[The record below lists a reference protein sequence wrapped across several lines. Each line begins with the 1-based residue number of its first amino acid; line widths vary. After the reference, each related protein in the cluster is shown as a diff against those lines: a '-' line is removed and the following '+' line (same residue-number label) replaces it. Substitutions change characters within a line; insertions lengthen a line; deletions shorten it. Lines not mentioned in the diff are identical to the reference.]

1 MGKQLKWTPP
11 SDAIPVEETT
21 EQKPWTPPTDAVPVD
36 EPVKKKES
44 TLTSSSD
51 SPEPVLPLKSSSEK
65 STTTNNYEAIGQAL
79 DQISPLAKP
88 IYDFG
93 RRVISGFTDDIPKSV
108 AQGLEVAKS
117 SVAPAT
123 IKEYIKSDAYA
134 DFQKYVRKKE
144 NLKWYEPFDEDK
156 YIDQYSDSFMK
167 DTGQQELADKI
178 NARNPEIIKRRQEVE
193 KFVQEQNLDAQ
204 QKMKG
209 AVQDYRDIKDLRG
222 VASYIATMGGQ
233 AAYQIPLA
241 ILTKGQSSLLQE
253 SAAVYDIQLDNLAKD
268 NGMSREEVIDK
279 GLDKPAE
286 GQAYALLAASLDAAS
301 AGNILK
307 AFKAGAKDGLLKRW
321 AKTAIPEA
329 ITEPVQGVLE
339 NVGGATG
346 DKLDAAQE
354 AITDPDRINEMLG
367 GLIGGSAGAIASPTE
382 TVRKETA
389 AVIPNNEVSID
400 NKANAI
406 QESVEANEENIVSGQ
421 PEITA
426 KTPTQ
431 NDQTPQ
437 GAPVASTEGTEDTA
451 VPENIQEEEI
461 QTQGEPEVKEE
472 PVTETEPTTLAT
484 PEEETTAPPIDKAA
498 AKQAIEQL
506 ITDGDLKR
514 EDDGRVTVLTERGG
528 SELKRILDENQ
539 IKYNTKQPRDDTN
552 ETGIQSERSGGINTD
567 QELTDTEAVG
577 EQPVPD
583 VLLPTTEQQSKP
595 DAVITSTEQRSEN
608 SEPDVVADQPIM
620 AQTKKQDTPKLSA
633 EQSATSAQERKTWL
647 AIKDNPDISDEV
659 KSGISTEG
667 KEYVPRSL
675 KKVTEKEADAI
686 IESKGLDSSTKMYLD
701 DESGMTPDVDTA
713 IGIKLFDKLQ
723 KAENYT
729 DAVRVFEKLAVR
741 GTELGQAINAF
752 KLLRGKTMAHVV
764 DKSIKKARKKF
775 KENNA
780 GIGKKAKKSIDKIN
794 QDAVEKV
801 LRSPSVKA
809 KITSQVK
816 QGKIKQA
823 IDFLETL
830 KIDTSGKALDVTFG
844 ITAAAWN
851 TVITAVQKGLQA
863 GLTISQAINKA
874 VAKVKDPAFQKQ
886 DAVTFLDEK
895 LKDYRVSL
903 DPGRAIKEELRSS
916 GEKIDDII
924 RQHYSQQA
932 STKASLIEKLIKDGN
947 VPADQAQAI
956 SDELGKEFDRLTREA
971 KEKSLK
977 RLLPK
982 ESKKRTPKERKDTI
996 DELIEQSNMGALSD
1010 EQYNE
1015 VIADKLGV
1023 PKLNEQQ
1030 LKEIQ
1035 DLTDRIQ
1042 TSKGDSQQS
1051 KAAQDLMNYVE
1062 NLKGWSWA
1070 DAVQAVWYANILSGP
1085 TTWLVTNPFA
1095 NLTNLVAEAMI
1106 DISQN
1111 PTKGAFI
1118 LGRIAS
1124 GLTKGMIYAGDVLKT
1139 GYSPYKG
1146 EDYKTESKPLLE
1158 RIEFKGGAINPLNW
1172 LKYVT
1177 RAIKAGDILFYHGLK
1192 EQRIAVM
1199 ALNEAR
1205 KHGRTTPNGQDM
1217 KALYNAL
1224 MKENFDDAMA
1234 QAESEGF
1241 KGREQKIRA
1250 YEILEKTRPEAAIKE
1265 SENFASR
1272 GTFNIKPEGSLGQL
1286 ADIMNSA
1293 RRKLPVIN
1301 YVMPFVNTIMNVAN
1315 EYLNY
1320 TPVVG
1325 GIRAYKGSLGWNP
1338 DSKTYRKL
1346 SNEERAR
1353 IAIKAMI
1360 GTIAM
1365 TALAMLDDPDDEDNF
1380 IEITANGYGD
1390 MRKNYELERTGW
1402 RPYSIRVGDKWMS
1415 YKNTPLAM
1423 PMASI
1428 GYFKDSQRYKKET
1441 NTSQGLMIMGMGS
1454 FNFLMDLSALS
1465 GLSDLI
1471 KILTTETLSEQGSN
1485 AEKLLKTI
1493 EKTAKSVV
1501 VPNYFT
1507 QISRLVQ
1514 ELTESPIKR
1523 ADEIGQTVIRDVPV
1537 LRDNLGNLY
1546 DAFGDPVIPKQMEKL
1561 IPLNMHRTP
1570 EDAELFD
1577 FLKENKLLVGVPAKS
1592 NLKPNGEPMTEEE
1605 YREFAL
1611 QSARQIKDRLK
1622 REYRI
1627 YERSDNKEEIKDWFD
1642 DVKTE
1647 ERRQAKQD
1655 LFGFF

>member
-1 MGKQLKWTPP
+1 MGKQLKWAPP
-11 SDAIPVEETT
+11 SDAIPVEEPTT
-21 EQKPWTPPTDAVPVD
+21 EQKPWTPPTDAVPLD

-44 TLTSSSD
+44 TLVSSSD
-51 SPEPVLPLKSSSEK
+51 SVEPGKPSKPSSEK
-65 STTTNNYEAIGQAL
+65 STSTNNYEAIGQAL
-79 DQISPLAKP
+79 DQVAPLAKP

-93 RRVISGFTDDIPKSV
+93 RRIVSGFSDDLPKSI

-123 IKEYIKSDAYA
+123 VKEYIKSDAYT

-167 DTGQQELADKI
+167 DTGKQAMADKI
-178 NARNPEIIKRRQEVE
+178 NERNPEIIKRRQAVE
-193 KFVQEQNLDAQ
+193 KFVKEQNLDAQ
-204 QKMKG
+204 EKMKG
-209 AVQDYRDIKDLRG
+209 AVQDFRDINGVTDLKG
-222 VASYIATMGGQ
+222 IASYIATMGGQ

-268 NGMSREEVIDK
+268 NNMSREEVIAK

-307 AFKAGAKDGLLKRW
+307 AFKTGAKDGLLKRW

-346 DKLDAAQE
+346 DKLEAAKE
-354 AITDPDRINEMLG
+354 ALTDPDRINEALG

-382 TVRKETA
+382 TVRKETE
-389 AVIPNNEVSID
+389 AVIPSNEVSVD
-400 NKANAI
+400 NKATTI
-406 QESVEANEENIVSGQ
+406 QESVEANEEAIIAGQ
-421 PEITA
+421 PESPAI
-426 KTPTQ
+426 KQTQ
-431 NDQTPQ
+431 DDQAPQ
-437 GAPVASTEGTEDTA
+437 GAPVAPVEGTEDTP
-451 VPENIQEEEI
+451 VSEDIQEEEV
-461 QTQGEPEVKEE
+461 QTQGEPEVQEE
-472 PVTETEPTTLAT
+472 SVTEESEPTTLYT
-484 PEEETTAPPIDKAA
+484 PAEESAPVVDKAA
-498 AKQAIEQL
+498 AKQAVEQL

-514 EDDGRVTVLTERGG
+514 EEDGRVTVLTEKGG

-539 IKYNTKQPRDDTN
+539 IEYNTKQPQDGGPRTTQEQTPIIDSGDVN
-552 ETGIQSERSGGINTD
+552 QSVLPGDGGIVNDGDTGIPVQSVEPTSDNER
-567 QELTDTEAVG
+567 QESIPE
-577 EQPVPD
+577 
-583 VLLPTTEQQSKP
+583 SK
-595 DAVITSTEQRSEN
+595 A
-608 SEPDVVADQPIM
+608 EPG
-620 AQTKKQDTPKLSA
+620 QTAEEESVRDPKF
-633 EQSATSAQERKTWL
+633 RKTWL
-647 AIKDNPDISDEV
+647 GIKDNPDISEEV
-659 KSGISTEG
+659 KAGISTEG
-667 KEYVPRSL
+667 KEYIPRSL
-675 KKVTEKEADAI
+675 KRVTEKEADAI
-686 IESKGLDSSTKMYLD
+686 IESKGLDSSTKMYMD

-752 KLLRGKTMAHVV
+752 KLLRGKTMAHIV
-764 DKSIKKARKKF
+764 DKSIKKARQKF
-775 KENNA
+775 KEDNA

-794 QDAVEKV
+794 KDAVEKV
-801 LRSPSVKA
+801 LKSPKVKA

-816 QGKIKQA
+816 QGKVKQA

-830 KIDTSGKALDVTFG
+830 KIDTKGKALDVTFG

-851 TVITAVQKGLQA
+851 TVITAVQKGLEA

-886 DAVTFLDEK
+886 EASSYLDEK

-924 RQHYSQQA
+924 RQHYDQQT
-932 STKASLIEKLIKDGN
+932 STKKALIDKLIKDGN

-956 SDELGKEFDRLTREA
+956 ADELGKEFDRLTREA
-971 KEKSLK
+971 KEKVLK
-977 RLLPK
+977 KLLPK

-1035 DLTDRIQ
+1035 GLTDRIQ
-1042 TSKGDSQQS
+1042 TAKGESQRS

-1062 NLKGWSWA
+1062 NLKGWSWME
-1070 DAVQAVWYANILSGP
+1070 AVQAVWYANILSGP

-1106 DISQN
+1106 DIAQN
-1111 PTKGAFI
+1111 PTKGGFI
-1118 LGRIAS
+1118 MGRIAS
-1124 GLTKGMIYAGDVLKT
+1124 GLTKGLVHAKDVLKT

-1158 RIEFKGGAINPLNW
+1158 RIEFKGGEINPLNW

-1199 ALNEAR
+1199 ALKEAHDNKR
-1205 KHGRTTPNGQDM
+1205 SKPNKQDL
-1217 KALYNAL
+1217 KSLYDKI
-1224 MKENFDDAMA
+1224 MKENFDGAMD
-1234 QAESEGF
+1234 QAATEGF
-1241 KGREQKIRA
+1241 TGRDQKIRA

-1265 SENFASR
+1265 SENFAAR
-1272 GTFNIKPEGSLGQL
+1272 GTFNIKPEGTLGQL
-1286 ADIMNSA
+1286 ADILNSA

-1325 GIRAYKGSLGWNP
+1325 LARFAKGSLGWNK
-1338 DSKTYRKL
+1338 DSNSYRKL
-1346 SNEERAR
+1346 SEEERAR
-1353 IAIKAMI
+1353 ILVKTII
-1360 GTIAM
+1360 GTLSMA
-1365 TALAMLDDPDDEDNF
+1365 ALAMLDDPDDEDNAF
-1380 IEITANGYGD
+1380 EITANGYGD
-1390 MRKNYELERTGW
+1390 IRRNYELERTGW
-1402 RPYSIRVGDKWMS
+1402 RPYSIRVGDTWIN
-1415 YKNTPLAM
+1415 YKNTPLSM
-1423 PMASI
+1423 PLASI
-1428 GYFKDSQRYKKET
+1428 GFFKDSQRYKKESS
-1441 NTSQGLMIMGMGS
+1441 TSEGLMIMGMGS

-1471 KILTTETLSEQGSN
+1471 KILTTETLAQQGSN
-1485 AEKLLKTI
+1485 AEKLVKTI

-1507 QISRLVQ
+1507 QTSRLIQ
-1514 ELTESPIKR
+1514 EFTDSPIKR
-1523 ADEIGQTVIRDVPV
+1523 ADDIGESVIRDLPV
-1537 LRDNLGNLY
+1537 LRDNLDNLY
-1546 DAFGDPVIPKQMEKL
+1546 DAFGDPVVPKQLEKL
-1561 IPLNMHRTP
+1561 IPLNTHRSP
-1570 EDAELFD
+1570 EDVEMFD
-1577 FLKENKLLVGVPAKS
+1577 FLKENKLLVGVPSKD

-1605 YREFAL
+1605 YRAFAL
-1611 QSARQIKDRLK
+1611 ESARQIKGRIM
-1622 REYRI
+1622 REYKI
-1627 YERSDNKEEIKDWFD
+1627 YERSDNKEEIKEWFD

-1647 ERRQAKQD
+1647 ERRNAKQN
-1655 LFGFF
+1655 LFGYF